1 MKCFQIMN
9 NEVLIINDKKQYA
22 DTPENFVTDG
32 GSLGVITAYTQPKI
46 LRACDGTHNHSVLS
60 ESEPVEVTP
69 ETVIYDDLQKCC
81 VINNVWYQYPN
92 DALEAYI
99 AALDTYIAAK
109 DAREYVPPTFEE
121 LKQQA
126 LNYQYQLY
134 EAQKHAV
141 AWIDD
146 GSGFGFDTAPED
158 QNNWQVALTLI
169 ENGVTMYKV
178 YTDKNNLSKKSF
190 TQVTEEQMMLAGK
203 KAKAQQIAAYSG
215 FEVIKAKIENCKN
228 ESDLKPYLPTE
239 IA

>member
-1 MKCFQIMN
+1 MN

-22 DTPENFVTDG
+22 DTPENFVIDG
-32 GSLGVITAYTQPKI
+32 GSLGVITAYTQGEE
-46 LRACDGTHNHSVLS
+46 AQA
-60 ESEPVEVTP
+60 VEVTP

-81 VINNVWYQYPN
+81 VINDVWYKYPN
-92 DALEAYI
+92 EVLEAYI

-121 LKQQA
+121 LKKQA

-134 EAQKHAV
+134 EAQKHAI

-178 YTDKNNLSKKSF
+178 YTDKNDLSKKPF

-228 ESDLKPYLPTE
+228 ESDLEPYLPTE
-239 IA
+239 SA

>member
-134 EAQKHAV
+134 EAQKHAI

-178 YTDKNNLSKKSF
+178 YTDKNVLSKKSF

>member
-32 GSLGVITAYTQPKI
+32 GSLGVITAYTQGEE
-46 LRACDGTHNHSVLS
+46 AQA
-60 ESEPVEVTP
+60 VEVTP

-81 VINNVWYQYPN
+81 VINDVWYKYPN
-92 DALEAYI
+92 EALETYI

-109 DAREYVPPTFEE
+109 DAREYVLPTFEE

-134 EAQKHAV
+134 EARKHAI

-178 YTDKNNLSKKSF
+178 YTDKNDLSKKSF

-203 KAKAQQIAAYSG
+203 KAKAQQLAAYSG
-215 FEVIKAKIENCKN
+215 FEAVKAKIENCKN

-239 IA
+239 SA

>member
-1 MKCFQIMN
+1 M
-9 NEVLIINDKKQYA
+9 
-22 DTPENFVTDG
+22 
-32 GSLGVITAYTQPKI
+32 
-46 LRACDGTHNHSVLS
+46 
-60 ESEPVEVTP
+60 
-69 ETVIYDDLQKCC
+69 QKCC
-81 VINNVWYQYPN
+81 VINDVWYKYPN
-92 DALEAYI
+92 EVLEAYI

-121 LKQQA
+121 VKQQA

-134 EAQKHAV
+134 EAQKHAI

-178 YTDKNNLSKKSF
+178 YTDKNDLSKKPF

-203 KAKAQQIAAYSG
+203 KAKAQQLAAYSG
-215 FEVIKAKIENCKN
+215 FEAVKAKIENCKN

-239 IA
+239 SA

>member
-92 DALEAYI
+92 DAVEAYI

>member
-9 NEVLIINDKKQYA
+9 NEVLIIDGDKQYA
-22 DTPENFVTDG
+22 DTPENFTADG

-109 DAREYVPPTFEE
+109 EAREYVPPTFEE
-121 LKQQA
+121 LKKQA

-134 EAQKHAV
+134 EAQKHAI

-169 ENGVTMYKV
+169 ENSVTMYKV
-178 YTDKNNLSKKSF
+178 YTDKNDLSKKSF

-228 ESDLKPYLPTE
+228 ESDLEPYLPTE

>member
-9 NEVLIINDKKQYA
+9 NEVLIIDGKKQYA
-22 DTPENFVTDG
+22 DTPENFIKDG
-32 GSLGVITAYTQPKI
+32 GSLDAITVDTRSRI
-46 LRACDGTHNHSVLS
+46 LRSCDGTHNHSLLS
-60 ESEPVEVTP
+60 ESEPIEVTP
-69 ETVIYDDLQKCC
+69 ETVIYDDVQKCC

-92 DALEAYI
+92 EALEAYI
-99 AALDTYIAAK
+99 AALDTYISAK
-109 DAREYVPPTFEE
+109 EAREYLPPTFEE
-121 LKQQA
+121 LKKQA

-134 EAQKHAV
+134 EAQKHTI

-178 YTDKNNLSKKSF
+178 YTDKNDLSKKSF

-228 ESDLKPYLPTE
+228 ESDLRPYLPTE
-239 IA
+239 SA

>member
-9 NEVLIINDKKQYA
+9 NEVLIISDKKQYA
-22 DTPENFVTDG
+22 DTPENYVTDG
-32 GSLGVITAYTQPKI
+32 GNLAAITAYT
-46 LRACDGTHNHSVLS
+46 LDE
-60 ESEPVEVTP
+60 ESQAVEVIP

-92 DALEAYI
+92 AAIEAYI
-99 AALDTYIAAK
+99 VALDDYIAAK
-109 DAREYVPPTFEE
+109 EAREYIPPTFEE
-121 LKQQA
+121 LKQKA

-134 EAQKHAV
+134 EAQKHAI

-178 YTDKNNLSKKSF
+178 YTDKNDLSKKPF

-203 KAKAQQIAAYSG
+203 KAKAQQYAAYAG
-215 FEVIKAKIENCKN
+215 FEEIKAKIENCKN
-228 ESDLKPYLPTE
+228 ESDLKPYLPEET
-239 IA
+239 A

>member
-22 DTPENFVTDG
+22 DTPENFAMDG
-32 GSLGVITAYTQPKI
+32 GRLGAITVYTLAEEAETI
-46 LRACDGTHNHSVLS
+46 
-60 ESEPVEVTP
+60 EVTP
-69 ETVIYDDLQKCC
+69 ETVVYDDVQKCC

-92 DALEAYI
+92 AALEAYI
-99 AALDTYIAAK
+99 AELDTYIAAK

-134 EAQKHAV
+134 EAQKHAI

-178 YTDKNNLSKKSF
+178 YTDKNDLSKKSF

-215 FEVIKAKIENCKN
+215 FEAVKAKIENCKN
-228 ESDLKPYLPTE
+228 KSDLKPYLPTE
-239 IA
+239 SA

>member
-9 NEVLIINDKKQYA
+9 NEVLIINDKKQYT

-32 GSLGVITAYTQPKI
+32 GNLAAITAYTQGEK
-46 LRACDGTHNHSVLS
+46 AQA
-60 ESEPVEVTP
+60 VEVTP

-81 VINNVWYQYPN
+81 VINDVWYKYPN
-92 DALEAYI
+92 EVLEAYI

-121 LKQQA
+121 LKKQA

-134 EAQKHAV
+134 EAQKHAI

-178 YTDKNNLSKKSF
+178 YTDKIDLSKKSF

-203 KAKAQQIAAYSG
+203 KAKAQQLAAYSG
-215 FEVIKAKIENCKN
+215 FEAVKAKIENCKN
-228 ESDLKPYLPTE
+228 ESDLKPYLPAET
-239 IA
+239 A

>member
-22 DTPENFVTDG
+22 DTPENFVLDG
-32 GSLGVITAYTQPKI
+32 GSLAAITAYT
-46 LRACDGTHNHSVLS
+46 LEE
-60 ESEPVEVTP
+60 ESQAVEVTP
-69 ETVIYDDLQKCC
+69 ETVIYDDVQKCC
-81 VINNVWYQYPN
+81 VINDVWYKYPN
-92 DALEAYI
+92 ETLEAYI

-121 LKQQA
+121 LKKQA

-134 EAQKHAV
+134 EAQKHAI

-178 YTDKNNLSKKSF
+178 YTDKNDLSKKPF

-215 FEVIKAKIENCKN
+215 FEAVKAKIENCKN
-228 ESDLKPYLPTE
+228 ESDLEPYLPTE
-239 IA
+239 SA

>member
-22 DTPENFVTDG
+22 DTPENFVADG
-32 GSLGVITAYTQPKI
+32 GNLAAITVYTLDK
-46 LRACDGTHNHSVLS
+46 
-60 ESEPVEVTP
+60 ESQAIEVTP
-69 ETVIYDDLQKCC
+69 ETVIYDDVQKCC
-81 VINNVWYQYPN
+81 VINDVWYKYPN
-92 DALEAYI
+92 EALEAYI

-121 LKQQA
+121 LKKQA

-134 EAQKHAV
+134 EAQKHAI

-178 YTDKNNLSKKSF
+178 NKDKNDLSKKSF

-203 KAKAQQIAAYSG
+203 KAKAQQLAAYSG
-215 FEVIKAKIENCKN
+215 FEAVKAKIENCKN
-228 ESDLKPYLPTE
+228 ESDLKPYLPIET
-239 IA
+239 A

>member
-46 LRACDGTHNHSVLS
+46 LRTCDGTHNHSVLS

-121 LKQQA
+121 LKKQA

-134 EAQKHAV
+134 EAQKHAI

-178 YTDKNNLSKKSF
+178 YTDKNDLSKKSF

-203 KAKAQQIAAYSG
+203 KAKAQQLAAYSG
-215 FEVIKAKIENCKN
+215 FEAVKAKIENCKN
-228 ESDLKPYLPTE
+228 ESDLKPYLPAET
-239 IA
+239 A

>member
-9 NEVLIINDKKQYA
+9 NEVLVINDKKQYA
-22 DTPENFVTDG
+22 DTPENFITDG
-32 GSLGVITAYTQPKI
+32 GSLGVITAYTQGEE
-46 LRACDGTHNHSVLS
+46 AQA
-60 ESEPVEVTP
+60 VELTP
-69 ETVIYDDLQKCC
+69 ATVIYDDLQKCC
-81 VINNVWYQYPN
+81 VINEVWYKYPN
-92 DALEAYI
+92 EALEAYI

-134 EAQKHAV
+134 EAQKHAI

-178 YTDKNNLSKKSF
+178 YTDKNDLSKKPF

-228 ESDLKPYLPTE
+228 ESDLKPYLPAET
-239 IA
+239 A

>member
-22 DTPENFVTDG
+22 DTPENFIKDG
-32 GSLGVITAYTQPKI
+32 GSLDAITA
-46 LRACDGTHNHSVLS
+46 LVAEG
-60 ESEPVEVTP
+60 EPVEITP

-81 VINNVWYQYPN
+81 VINDVWYKYPN
-92 DALEAYI
+92 EVLEAYI

-121 LKQQA
+121 LKKQA

-134 EAQKHAV
+134 EAQKHAI

-146 GSGFGFDTAPED
+146 SSGFGFDTAPED

-178 YTDKNNLSKKSF
+178 YTDKNDLSKKSF
-190 TQVTEEQMMLAGK
+190 TQVSEEQMMLAGK
-203 KAKAQQIAAYSG
+203 KAKAQQLAAYSG
-215 FEVIKAKIENCKN
+215 FEAVKAKIENCKN
-228 ESDLKPYLPTE
+228 ESDLKPYLPAET
-239 IA
+239 A

>member
-32 GSLGVITAYTQPKI
+32 GSLAAITAYALEEDSQAI
-46 LRACDGTHNHSVLS
+46 
-60 ESEPVEVTP
+60 EVTP
-69 ETVIYDDLQKCC
+69 ETVIYDDVQKCC

-92 DALEAYI
+92 PALEAYI
-99 AALDTYIAAK
+99 AALDDYIAAK
-109 DAREYVPPTFEE
+109 EKREYVPPTFEE

-134 EAQKHAV
+134 EAQKHAI

-178 YTDKNNLSKKSF
+178 YTDKNDLSKKSF

>member
-32 GSLGVITAYTQPKI
+32 GNLAAITAYMEGEETQ
-46 LRACDGTHNHSVLS
+46 A
-60 ESEPVEVTP
+60 VEVTP

-81 VINNVWYQYPN
+81 VINDVWYKYPN
-92 DALEAYI
+92 EVLEAYI
-99 AALDTYIAAK
+99 AALDKYIAAK

-134 EAQKHAV
+134 EAQKHAI

-178 YTDKNNLSKKSF
+178 YTDKNDLSKKSF

-228 ESDLKPYLPTE
+228 ESDLRPYLPAET
-239 IA
+239 A

>member
-1 MKCFQIMN
+1 MKCFQILN
-9 NEVLIINDKKQYA
+9 NEVLIENGNYEYKDM
-22 DTPENFVTDG
+22 PENFMLDG
-32 GSLGVITAYTQPKI
+32 GTLEKFAVSKAGGQTSFVK
-46 LRACDGTHNHSVLS
+46 
-60 ESEPVEVTP
+60 P
-69 ETVIYDDLQKCC
+69 ERVIYDNVQKHCL
-81 VINNVWYQYPN
+81 VNGELYEYPN
-92 DALEAYI
+92 STLDSYI
-99 AALDTYIAAK
+99 DKIFDYIAAK
-109 DAREYVPPTFEE
+109 EEREYVPPTLDE
-121 LKQQA
+121 LKERA

-134 EAQKHAV
+134 EAQKHAI

-169 ENGVTMYKV
+169 KNGVTMYKV

-228 ESDLKPYLPTE
+228 ESDLKPYLPAETVE
-239 IA
+239 ELNAINW

>member
-32 GSLGVITAYTQPKI
+32 GNLATITAYTQGEE
-46 LRACDGTHNHSVLS
+46 AQA
-60 ESEPVEVTP
+60 VEVTP

-81 VINNVWYQYPN
+81 VINDVWYKYPN
-92 DALEAYI
+92 EVLEAYI

-134 EAQKHAV
+134 EAQKHAI
-141 AWIDD
+141 AWIED

-178 YTDKNNLSKKSF
+178 YTDKNDLSKKSF

-228 ESDLKPYLPTE
+228 ESDLKPYLPAE
-239 IA
+239 SA

>member
-22 DTPENFVTDG
+22 DTPENFIKDG
-32 GSLGVITAYTQPKI
+32 GSLEAITTYTLAEEAETI
-46 LRACDGTHNHSVLS
+46 
-60 ESEPVEVTP
+60 EVTP
-69 ETVIYDDLQKCC
+69 ETVIYDDVQKCC

-92 DALEAYI
+92 AALEARVVE
-99 AALDTYIAAK
+99 LDTYIVAK
-109 DAREYVPPTFEE
+109 EAREYVPPTFEE
-121 LKQQA
+121 LKQKA

-134 EAQKHAV
+134 EAQKHAI

-178 YTDKNNLSKKSF
+178 YTDKNDLSKKSF

-203 KAKAQQIAAYSG
+203 KAKAQQYAAYGG
-215 FEVIKAKIENCKN
+215 FEKIKTEIENCKN
-228 ESDLKPYLPTE
+228 ESDLKPYLPVET
-239 IA
+239 A

>member
-32 GSLGVITAYTQPKI
+32 GSLAAITAYTLEEDSQ
-46 LRACDGTHNHSVLS
+46 A
-60 ESEPVEVTP
+60 VEVTP

-81 VINNVWYQYPN
+81 VINDVWYKYPN
-92 DALEAYI
+92 EALEAYI

-134 EAQKHAV
+134 EAQKHAI

-178 YTDKNNLSKKSF
+178 YTDKNDLSKKPF

-239 IA
+239 SA

>member
-69 ETVIYDDLQKCC
+69 KTVIYDDLQKCC
-81 VINNVWYQYPN
+81 VINEVWYKYPN
-92 DALEAYI
+92 EALEAYI

-134 EAQKHAV
+134 EAQKHAI

-178 YTDKNNLSKKSF
+178 YTDKNDLSKKPF

-228 ESDLKPYLPTE
+228 ESDLKPYLPAET
-239 IA
+239 A